1 MRDVFRTL
9 LLAGFGAIDL
19 TAERARGMMDDLVRR
34 GELASDEASELTTAW
49 TEGMRQRREAIDRQ
63 VQTAVE
69 EALARHNAAA
79 QSTLAALQSRVESL
93 EQVVARLTEPTVES

>member
-1 MRDVFRTL
+1 PVDATSGSPSAEYARSRRQAGAPRTTRPAADIRRTTMRDVFRTL

-19 TAERARGMMDDLVRR
+19 TAEKARGMMDDLVRR

-69 EALARHNAAA
+69 E
-79 QSTLAALQSRVESL
+79 
-93 EQVVARLTEPTVES
+93 